1 MRTEV
6 KIENINMTSTERFF
20 KLLEIDRKEISYIY
34 LYAIFAGIITLSL
47 PLGIQAIINLMVGG
61 EVSSSLYLLI
71 GIITLGIAFNGF
83 LKVMQLTVTETLQRR
98 IFTRSSFEFAYR
110 VPRFQ
115 LEALT
120 GIYPPEL
127 VNRFFDTITLQKGI
141 PKILI
146 DFSTAVL
153 QIFFGLILLSLY
165 HPFFIFFG
173 LTLLVILVAIFTF
186 TGKKGLKTSLK
197 ESKYKY
203 QVAHWLEELGR
214 AMNVF
219 KLSGMSNL
227 PMRRTDE
234 LVTSYLDARKSHFKI
249 LLVQYSS
256 IVLFKTIITAAL
268 LLLGSIL
275 VIRNQIS
282 IGQFVAA
289 EIIVILI
296 MNSAEKLI
304 LSMENIYDVL
314 TGLEKIGYMTDLPL
328 EPSDGILLEKNSTE
342 DKGIE
347 IELDSVTFQYED
359 STRPTLSDISLKIEP
374 GEKICIAGFNG
385 SGKSTLTKLLGGLYT
400 NYDGMITFNSIP
412 LRNINLDSLRKEI
425 GTLSTQDEI
434 FNASIIE
441 NIHLGNENIPLQT
454 IIKTAKEIDLH
465 NYINQLPDGYKT
477 DLIANGLNIPRSIRT
492 KIILARTLIFQPEI
506 LLLDN
511 FMPRLERKEK
521 LDIIKYLTQDEKHW
535 SLIAISNNPSFASR
549 CDRVIVLQ
557 NGSIIAN
564 ETFEKIKNN
573 KLVREIFKLNSSQ
586 TN

>member
-1 MRTEV
+1 M
-6 KIENINMTSTERFF
+6 KSTQRFF
-20 KLLEIDRKEISYIY
+20 KLLELDRKDISYIY

-71 GIITLGIAFNGF
+71 GIITAGIAFNGF
-83 LKVMQLTVTETLQRR
+83 LTIMQLTVTETLQRR
-98 IFTRSSFEFAYR
+98 IFTRSAFEFAWR
-110 VPRFQ
+110 VPRLK
-115 LEALT
+115 LEAIT

-127 VNRFFDTITLQKGI
+127 VNRFFDTITIQKGI

-146 DFSTAVL
+146 DFSTAIL
-153 QIFFGLILLSLY
+153 QIVFGLILLSLY

-173 LTLLVILVAIFTF
+173 LILLLLLIIIFRF

-214 AMNVF
+214 AMNIF
-219 KLSGMSNL
+219 KLSGVSNL
-227 PMRRTDE
+227 PIRRTDE
-234 LVTSYLDARKSHFKI
+234 LVSSYLDARKSHFKI
-249 LLVQYSS
+249 LLVQYGS
-256 IVLFKTIITAAL
+256 VVFFKTLITATL

-304 LSMENIYDVL
+304 LSMDNIYDVL
-314 TGLEKIGYMTDLPL
+314 TGLEKIGYVTDLPL
-328 EPSDGILLEKNSTE
+328 EQSDGIKLQKLETGQR
-342 DKGIE
+342 GIE
-347 IELDSVTFQYED
+347 IALDDVSFQYQD
-359 STRPTLSDISLKIEP
+359 SNRPTLKDITLKIEP

-400 NYDGMITFNSIP
+400 SYEGMISFNSIP
-412 LRNINLDSLRKEI
+412 LKRMNLNSLRKEI
-425 GTLSTQDEI
+425 GTLSSQDEI
-434 FNASIIE
+434 FNSSIIE
-441 NIHLGNENIPLQT
+441 NINLGNDKIPFQ
-454 IIKTAKEIDLH
+454 IIIRTAKEIGLH
-465 NYINQLPDGYKT
+465 SYINHLPNGYQT
-477 DLIANGLNIPRSIRT
+477 ELLANGLNVPRSVRT

-521 LDIIKYLTQDEKHW
+521 QLVINYLTADEKHW
-535 SLIAISNNPSFASR
+535 TLIGISNNPSFAQQ
-549 CDRVIVLQ
+549 CDRVIILQ
-557 NGSIIAN
+557 GGEIIDNAP
-564 ETFEKIKNN
+564 FEKIKT
-573 KLVREIFKLNSSQ
+573 KPLVKEIFKLA
-586 TN
+586 

>member
-1 MRTEV
+1 M
-6 KIENINMTSTERFF
+6 KSTQRFF
-20 KLLEIDRKEISYIY
+20 KLLELDRKDISYIY

-47 PLGIQAIINLMVGG
+47 PLGIQAIISLMVGG

-71 GIITLGIAFNGF
+71 GIITAGIAFNGF
-83 LKVMQLTVTETLQRR
+83 LTIMQLTVTETLQRR
-98 IFTRSSFEFAYR
+98 IFTRSAFEFAWR
-110 VPRFQ
+110 VPRLK

-127 VNRFFDTITLQKGI
+127 VNRFFDTITIQKGI

-153 QIFFGLILLSLY
+153 QIIFGLILLSLY

-173 LTLLVILVAIFTF
+173 LILLIILLAIFRF
-186 TGKKGLKTSLK
+186 TGRKGLKTSLK

-219 KLSGMSNL
+219 KLSGTSNL

-234 LVTSYLDARKSHFKI
+234 LVMNYLDARKSHFKI
-249 LLVQYSS
+249 LLTQYGSV
-256 IVLFKTIITAAL
+256 VLFKTLITATL

-304 LSMENIYDVL
+304 LSMDNIYDVL
-314 TGLEKIGYMTDLPL
+314 TGLEKIGFVTDLPL
-328 EPSDGILLEKNSTE
+328 ESTGGIKLEKVDVENP
-342 DKGIE
+342 GIE
-347 IELDSVTFQYED
+347 IEMDDVSFQYED
-359 STRPTLSDISLKIEP
+359 SNRPTLNNISLKIRS

-400 NYDGMITFNSIP
+400 TYGGMITFNSIP
-412 LRNINLDSLRKEI
+412 LKRVNLDSLRKEI
-425 GTLSTQDEI
+425 GTLSSEDEI
-434 FNASIIE
+434 FNSSVLE
-441 NIHLGNENIPLQT
+441 NINLGNNEIPFQK
-454 IIKTAKEIDLH
+454 IIQTAKEIGLH
-465 NYINQLPDGYKT
+465 HYINHLPDGYRT
-477 DLIANGLNIPRSIRT
+477 ELLANGVNVPRSVRT

-521 LDIIKYLTQDEKHW
+521 QIIIDYLTEDKKHW
-535 SLIAISNNPSFASR
+535 TLIGISNNPKFAEK
-549 CDRVIVLQ
+549 CDRVIVLED
-557 NGSIIAN
+557 GKIIENAPFS
-564 ETFEKIKNN
+564 EIKKNLLA
-573 KLVREIFKLNSSQ
+573 KEIFKI
-586 TN
+586 

>member
-1 MRTEV
+1 M
-6 KIENINMTSTERFF
+6 KSTKRFF
-20 KLLEIDRKEISYIY
+20 KLLELDRKDISYIY

-71 GIITLGIAFNGF
+71 GIITIGIAFNGF
-83 LKVMQLTVTETLQRR
+83 LTIMQLVVTETLQRR
-98 IFTRSSFEFAYR
+98 IFTRSAFEFAWR
-110 VPRFQ
+110 VPRLK

-146 DFSTAVL
+146 DFSTAIL
-153 QIFFGLILLSLY
+153 QIVFGLILLSLY

-173 LTLLVILVAIFTF
+173 LTLLLLLLAIFWF
-186 TGKKGLKTSLK
+186 TGKKGMKTSLK

-214 AMNVF
+214 AMNIF
-219 KLSGMSNL
+219 KLSGVSNL
-227 PMRRTDE
+227 PIRRTDQ
-234 LVTSYLDARKSHFKI
+234 LVTSYLDARRNHFQI
-249 LLVQYSS
+249 LLVQYGSV
-256 IVLFKTIITAAL
+256 VLFKTLITATL

-304 LSMENIYDVL
+304 LSMDNIYDVL
-314 TGLEKIGYMTDLPL
+314 TGLEKLGYVTDLPL
-328 EPSDGILLEKNSTE
+328 ESTEGIKLEKIDLEQS
-342 DKGIE
+342 GIE
-347 IELDSVTFQYED
+347 IEMDEVSFKYED
-359 STRPTLSDISLKIEP
+359 SNRPTLNEVSLKIEP
-374 GEKICIAGFNG
+374 GEKVCIAGFNG

-400 NYDGMITFNSIP
+400 SYDGMITFNSIP
-412 LRNINLDSLRKEI
+412 LKKINLDSLRKEI
-425 GTLSTQDEI
+425 GTLSSQDEI

-441 NIHLGNENIPLQT
+441 NINLGNEEIPFQK
-454 IIKTAKEIDLH
+454 IIQTAKEIDLH
-465 NYINQLPDGYKT
+465 SYINHLPDGYQT
-477 DLIANGLNIPRSIRT
+477 DLLANGLNVPRSVRT

-521 LDIIKYLTQDEKHW
+521 QLIIDYLTENRKHW
-535 SLIAISNNPSFASR
+535 TLIAISNNIEFAKK
-549 CDRVIVLQ
+549 CDRVIVMQ
-557 NGSIIAN
+557 NGNIIEN
-564 ETFEKIKNN
+564 DSFEKIKSK
-573 KLVREIFKLNSSQ
+573 KLVKEIFKVQS
-586 TN
+586 TPT

>member
-1 MRTEV
+1 M
-6 KIENINMTSTERFF
+6 KSTQRFF
-20 KLLEIDRKEISYIY
+20 KLLELDRKDISYIY

-71 GIITLGIAFNGF
+71 GIITAGIAFNGF
-83 LKVMQLTVTETLQRR
+83 LTIMQLTVTETLQRR
-98 IFTRSSFEFAYR
+98 IFTRSAFEFAWR
-110 VPRFQ
+110 VPRLK
-115 LEALT
+115 LESLT

-146 DFSTAVL
+146 DFSTAIL
-153 QIFFGLILLSLY
+153 QIVFGLILLSLY

-173 LTLLVILVAIFTF
+173 LILLLLLLLIFSL

-214 AMNVF
+214 AMNIF
-219 KLSGMSNL
+219 KLSGTSNL

-234 LVTSYLDARKSHFKI
+234 LVTNYLDARKSHFKI
-249 LLVQYSS
+249 LLIQYGSV
-256 IVLFKTIITAAL
+256 VLFKTLITATL
-268 LLLGSIL
+268 LFLGSLL

-304 LSMENIYDVL
+304 LSMDNIYDVL
-314 TGLEKIGYMTDLPL
+314 TGLEKIGYVTDLPL
-328 EPSDGILLEKNSTE
+328 EQMEGIKLQRLETGQR
-342 DKGIE
+342 GIE
-347 IELDSVTFQYED
+347 IELDDVSFKYQD
-359 STRPTLSDISLKIEP
+359 SNRPTLKDISIKIAP

-400 NYDGMITFNSIP
+400 SYEGMISFNSVP
-412 LRNINLDSLRKEI
+412 LKRLNLDSLRKEI
-425 GTLSTQDEI
+425 GTLSSQDEI

-441 NIHLGNENIPLQT
+441 NINLGNEEVPFQT
-454 IIKTAKEIDLH
+454 IIRTAKEIGLH
-465 NYINQLPDGYKT
+465 AYINHLPDGYQT
-477 DLIANGLNIPRSIRT
+477 ELIANGVNVPRSVRT
-492 KIILARTLIFQPEI
+492 KIILARILIFQPEI

-521 LDIIKYLTQDEKHW
+521 QRVIDYLTEEQKHW
-535 SLIAISNNPSFASR
+535 TLIGISNNPSFAKK
-549 CDRVIVLQ
+549 CDRVIILQ
-557 NGSIIAN
+557 DGEILENAP
-564 ETFEKIKNN
+564 FEKIKS
-573 KLVREIFKLNSSQ
+573 KPLVKEIFKLQ
-586 TN
+586 

>member
-1 MRTEV
+1 M
-6 KIENINMTSTERFF
+6 KSTKRFF
-20 KLLEIDRKEISYIY
+20 KLLELDRKDISYIY
-34 LYAIFAGIITLSL
+34 LYAIFAGLITLSL

-71 GIITLGIAFNGF
+71 GIITAGIAFNGF
-83 LKVMQLTVTETLQRR
+83 LTIMQLTVTETLQRR
-98 IFTRSSFEFAYR
+98 IFTRSAFEFAWR
-110 VPRFQ
+110 VPRLK

-127 VNRFFDTITLQKGI
+127 VNRFFDTITIQKGI

-146 DFSTAVL
+146 DFSTAIL

-173 LTLLVILVAIFTF
+173 LVLLLILFAIFQF

-214 AMNVF
+214 AMNIF
-219 KLSGMSNL
+219 KLSGTSNL

-249 LLVQYSS
+249 LLTQYGSV
-256 IVLFKTIITAAL
+256 VLFKTLITCAL

-304 LSMENIYDVL
+304 LSMDNIYDVL
-314 TGLEKIGYMTDLPL
+314 TGLEKIGYVTDLPL
-328 EPSDGILLEKNSTE
+328 EQTGGIELQKLETGQR
-342 DKGIE
+342 GIE
-347 IELDSVTFQYED
+347 IDLDDVSFQYAD
-359 STRPTLSDISLKIEP
+359 SNRATLKNITLQIKP

-400 NYDGMITFNSIP
+400 SYEGMITFNSIP
-412 LRNINLDSLRKEI
+412 LRRMHLDSLRKEI
-425 GTLSTQDEI
+425 GTLSSQDEI
-434 FNASIIE
+434 FNTSILE
-441 NIHLGNENIPLQT
+441 NINLGNDEIPFGKIVQ
-454 IIKTAKEIDLH
+454 TAKEIGLH
-465 NYINQLPDGYKT
+465 SYINQLPDGYQT
-477 DLIANGLNIPRSIRT
+477 DLLANGVNVPRSVRT

-521 LDIIKYLTQDEKHW
+521 QLVIDYLTEETKHW
-535 SLIAISNNPSFASR
+535 TLIGISNNPAFAEK
-549 CDRVIVLQ
+549 CDRVIIME
-557 NGSIIAN
+557 NGAIIENAPFS
-564 ETFEKIKNN
+564 EIKSNPLA
-573 KLVREIFKLNSSQ
+573 KEIFKL
-586 TN
+586 

>member
-1 MRTEV
+1 M
-6 KIENINMTSTERFF
+6 KSTQRFF
-20 KLLEIDRKEISYIY
+20 KLLELDRKDISYIY

-71 GIITLGIAFNGF
+71 GIITAGIAFNGF
-83 LKVMQLTVTETLQRR
+83 LTIMQLTVTETLQRR
-98 IFTRSSFEFAYR
+98 IFTRSAFEFAWR
-110 VPRFQ
+110 VPRLK
-115 LEALT
+115 LESLT

-146 DFSTAVL
+146 DFSTAIL
-153 QIFFGLILLSLY
+153 QIVFGLILLSLY

-173 LTLLVILVAIFTF
+173 LILLLLLLLIFSL

-214 AMNVF
+214 AMNIF
-219 KLSGMSNL
+219 KLSGTSNL

-234 LVTSYLDARKSHFKI
+234 LVTNYLDARKSHFKI
-249 LLVQYSS
+249 LLIQYGSV
-256 IVLFKTIITAAL
+256 VLFKTLITATL
-268 LLLGSIL
+268 LFLGSLL

-304 LSMENIYDVL
+304 LSMDNIYDVL
-314 TGLEKIGYMTDLPL
+314 TGLEKIGYVTDLPL
-328 EPSDGILLEKNSTE
+328 EQMEGIKLQKLETGQR
-342 DKGIE
+342 GIE
-347 IELDSVTFQYED
+347 IELDDVSFKYQD
-359 STRPTLSDISLKIEP
+359 SNRPTLKDISIKIAP

-400 NYDGMITFNSIP
+400 SYEGMISFNSVP
-412 LRNINLDSLRKEI
+412 LKRLNLDSLRKEI
-425 GTLSTQDEI
+425 GTLSSQDEI

-441 NIHLGNENIPLQT
+441 NINLGNEEVPFQT
-454 IIKTAKEIDLH
+454 IIRTAKEIGLH
-465 NYINQLPDGYKT
+465 AYINHLPDGYQT
-477 DLIANGLNIPRSIRT
+477 ELIANGVNVPRSVRT
-492 KIILARTLIFQPEI
+492 KIILARILIFQPEI

-521 LDIIKYLTQDEKHW
+521 QRVIDYLTEEQKHW
-535 SLIAISNNPSFASR
+535 TLIGISNNPSFAKK
-549 CDRVIVLQ
+549 CDRVIILQ
-557 NGSIIAN
+557 DGEILENAP
-564 ETFEKIKNN
+564 FEKIKS
-573 KLVREIFKLNSSQ
+573 KPLVKEIFKLQ
-586 TN
+586 

>member
-1 MRTEV
+1 M
-6 KIENINMTSTERFF
+6 KSTQRFF
-20 KLLEIDRKEISYIY
+20 KLLELDRKDISYIY

-71 GIITLGIAFNGF
+71 GIITAGIAFNGF
-83 LKVMQLTVTETLQRR
+83 LTIMQLTVTETLQRR
-98 IFTRSSFEFAYR
+98 IFTRSAFEFAWR
-110 VPRFQ
+110 VPRLK

-146 DFSTAVL
+146 DFSTAIL
-153 QIFFGLILLSLY
+153 QIIFGLILLSLY

-173 LTLLVILVAIFTF
+173 LILLLMLILIFRF

-214 AMNVF
+214 AMNIF
-219 KLSGMSNL
+219 KLSGASNL
-227 PMRRTDE
+227 PIRRTDE
-234 LVTSYLDARKSHFKI
+234 LVSNYLDARRSHFKI
-249 LLVQYSS
+249 LLVQYGSV
-256 IVLFKTIITAAL
+256 VLFKTLITATL
-268 LLLGSIL
+268 LLLGSVL

-304 LSMENIYDVL
+304 LSMDNIYDVL
-314 TGLEKIGYMTDLPL
+314 TGLEKIGYVTDLPL
-328 EPSDGILLEKNSTE
+328 EQTDGIKLQKLETGQT
-342 DKGIE
+342 GIE
-347 IELDSVTFQYED
+347 IELDEVSFQYQD
-359 STRPTLSDISLKIEP
+359 SNRPTLRDITLKIKP

-400 NYDGMITFNSIP
+400 SYEGMISFNSVP
-412 LRNINLDSLRKEI
+412 LKRMNLDSLRKEI
-425 GTLSTQDEI
+425 GTLSSQDEI
-434 FNASIIE
+434 FNSSIIE
-441 NIHLGNENIPLQT
+441 NINLGNEKIPFQT
-454 IIKTAKEIDLH
+454 IIRTAKEIGLH
-465 NYINQLPDGYKT
+465 GYINHLPDGYQT
-477 DLIANGLNIPRSIRT
+477 ELLANGVNVPRSVRT

-521 LDIIKYLTQDEKHW
+521 QLVIDYLTEEKKHW
-535 SLIAISNNPSFASR
+535 TLIGISNNPAFAKK
-549 CDRVIVLQ
+549 CDRIIILQDGVILE
-557 NGSIIAN
+557 NAA
-564 ETFEKIKNN
+564 FEKIKM
-573 KLVREIFKLNSSQ
+573 KPLVKEIFKLQ
-586 TN
+586 

>member
-1 MRTEV
+1 M
-6 KIENINMTSTERFF
+6 KSTERFF
-20 KLLEIDRKEISYIY
+20 KLLELDRKEISYIY
-34 LYAIFAGIITLSL
+34 LYALFAGIITLSL
-47 PLGIQAIINLMVGG
+47 PLGIQAIISLMIGG

-71 GIITLGIAFNGF
+71 GIITAGIAFNGF

-115 LEALT
+115 LESLT

-146 DFSTAVL
+146 DFSTAIL
-153 QIFFGLILLSLY
+153 QIVFGLILLSLY

-173 LTLLVILVAIFTF
+173 LILLVILFAIFRF

-219 KLSGMSNL
+219 KLSGLSNL

-234 LVTSYLDARKSHFKI
+234 LVTSYLDARKSHFRI
-249 LLVQYSS
+249 LLVQYAS
-256 IVLFKTIITAAL
+256 IVLFKTLITAAL
-268 LLLGSIL
+268 LLLGSVL
-275 VIRNQIS
+275 VIQNQIS

-314 TGLEKIGYMTDLPL
+314 TGLEKLGFMTDIPL
-328 EPSDGILLEKNSTE
+328 EQTGGILLEKNQETGE
-342 DKGIE
+342 GIE
-347 IELDSVTFQYED
+347 IELDDVSFQYED
-359 STRPTLSDISLKIEP
+359 AARPTLNNISLKIAP

-400 NYDGMITFNSIP
+400 NYEGMITFNSIP
-412 LRNINLDSLRKEI
+412 LRNINLDSLRQGI

-434 FNASIIE
+434 FNSSIIE
-441 NIHLGNENIPLQT
+441 NINLGNENIPLQT
-454 IIKTAKEIDLH
+454 IIRTAKEIDLH
-465 NYINQLPDGYKT
+465 HFINQLPDGYKT
-477 DLIANGLNIPRSIRT
+477 DLIANGINVPKSVRT

-521 LDIIKYLTQDEKHW
+521 LDIIKYLTESKKHW
-535 SLIAISNNPSFASR
+535 SLIAISNNPDFASR

-557 NGSIIAN
+557 KGEIIAD
-564 ETFEKIKNN
+564 EPFEKIKKN
-573 KLVREIFKLNSSQ
+573 KLVQEIFKLNAAK
-586 TN
+586 NN